1 MNTVPVKKLNVLRE
15 NKLEQVYE
23 ILLSCRPPYKEMDYF
38 LDLARRRGS
47 FEAAPD
53 RGRRVIILGTGV
65 PEELLHGAGAVPY
78 WILGGSQTLSAL
90 ADDSVPRDTDPVSR
104 AMLGCLQRSMENFPK
119 NTLILIPLINDSS
132 RKLAYILKEKGYQVH
147 TVYIPPTKGQ
157 VSDQELIRQGESLAG
172 ALSGYTGKRITRR
185 RLLAAQ
191 AKVAE
196 ARRQIRHFIK
206 LTNKKPELLPG
217 IWRMFLLHS
226 YYFTGDLEEWTF
238 QLNMLNQKLTAN
250 SAASNAASSAQNS
263 AAGSAKNSTQKTGSV
278 LLLGSPI
285 YFPNYKIPSLM
296 QDIRFD
302 SVVHLDYTTEKFLGS
317 YHVDQGL
324 TLENLMKTFYKKDC
338 SSAYAENNALFD
350 SVSKLLA
357 KNRIDG
363 VVYHVLKGQIEY
375 DFELERLEEIFSSH
389 SIPICRLETDYNYQ
403 DIEQLRIRLEAF
415 GEVLEQRRFRKEAV
429 AV

>member
-1 MNTVPVKKLNVLRE
+1 MNTVPVKKLNASRKNE
-15 NKLEQVYE
+15 LEQVYE
-23 ILLSCRPPYKEMDYF
+23 TLLSCRPPYKEMDYF

-47 FEAAPD
+47 FEVAPD
-53 RGRRVIILGTGV
+53 KGRRVIILGTGV
-65 PEELLHGAGAVPY
+65 PEELLYGAGAVPY
-78 WILGGSQTLSAL
+78 WILGGSRTLSAL
-90 ADDSVPRDTDPVSR
+90 ADDWVPRDTDPVSR
-104 AMLGCLQRSMENFPK
+104 AMLGCLQRSMENFSK

-157 VSDQELIRQGESLAG
+157 VSDQELIRQGEALAG

-196 ARRQIRHFIK
+196 ARRQIRQFIK
-206 LTNKKPELLPG
+206 LTDKKPELLPG

-226 YYFTGDLEEWTF
+226 YYFTGDLEEWTCHMH
-238 QLNMLNQKLTAN
+238 MLNQNLTAN
-250 SAASNAASSAQNS
+250 C
-263 AAGSAKNSTQKTGSV
+263 AAGNAKNSTQKTGSV

-302 SVVHLDYTTEKFLGS
+302 SVVQLDYTTEKFLRS

-324 TLENLMKTFYKKDC
+324 TLGTLMKSFYKKDC
-338 SSAYAENNALFD
+338 SSAYAENSALFD